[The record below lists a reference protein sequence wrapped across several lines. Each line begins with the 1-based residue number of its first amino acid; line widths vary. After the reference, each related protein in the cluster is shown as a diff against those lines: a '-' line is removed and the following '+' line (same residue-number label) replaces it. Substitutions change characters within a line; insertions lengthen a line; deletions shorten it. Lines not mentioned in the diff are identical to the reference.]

1 MKGRGWYLLLNPKPV
16 PQTQDRNTASVK
28 AEQDTSITGLLEE
41 ACTRYVF
48 GDFQSKSLLDVFLGF
63 SLHICKQKQDIFNS
77 IVFYIMQKKNQLFY
91 GPITIQSERFLIRTY
106 FRTEMR
112 TGKGTSK
119 RFFSDFILIRDRK
132 QHFYYTNFGTTIASF
147 NLSFL
152 KSKMLKMFREAQG
165 LVVNKVCTKVK
176 PFLFL

>member
-1 MKGRGWYLLLNPKPV
+1 MYLATFSL
-16 PQTQDRNTASVK
+16 K
-28 AEQDTSITGLLEE
+28 AFWT
-41 ACTRYVF
+41 C
-48 GDFQSKSLLDVFLGF
+48 FLGET
-63 SLHICKQKQDIFNS
+63 NS
-77 IVFYIMQKKNQLFY
+77 ICTYASENKIFLTQFFSTSCRKKNQLFY

-152 KSKMLKMFREAQG
+152 KSKMLKMFRD
-165 LVVNKVCTKVK
+165 
-176 PFLFL
+176 